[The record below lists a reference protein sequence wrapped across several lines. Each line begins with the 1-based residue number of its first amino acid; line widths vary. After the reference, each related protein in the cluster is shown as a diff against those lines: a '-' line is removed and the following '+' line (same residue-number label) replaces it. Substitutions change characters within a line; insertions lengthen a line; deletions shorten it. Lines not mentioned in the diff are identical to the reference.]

1 MHHIEQDPEDTYTDD
16 DLEVDGKIFKLY
28 KSNIDRIVRDGYIF
42 EIVLLRRSSD
52 FIRLNKSFYKNMS
65 FNKDDNQQSKTKDD
79 NIIFDLKVIRV
90 FNDIK
95 KHFGENTPD
104 ITSGGTLASVIYDEN
119 EVAQK
124 LVYETL
130 DLEHFLE
137 GKFGVNEKTY
147 VDNKV
152 SDYTWIIIPPG
163 FIGYKND
170 RAVFIKLDIEIDK
183 KEDKIYNPMNGSEGV
198 SEIMVVSLNPVKVIP
213 IDFILGK

>member
-1 MHHIEQDPEDTYTDD
+1 MT
-16 DLEVDGKIFKLY
+16 
-28 KSNIDRIVRDGYIF
+28 S
-42 EIVLLRRSSD
+42 
-52 FIRLNKSFYKNMS
+52 
-65 FNKDDNQQSKTKDD
+65 NKDDNQQSKTKDD
-79 NIIFDLKVIRV
+79 DIIFDLKVIRV

-104 ITSGGTLASVIYDEN
+104 ITSIGTLASVIYDEN

-130 DLEHFLE
+130 DLEQFLE
-137 GKFGVNEKTY
+137 GKFGVNERTY

-183 KEDKIYNPMNGSEGV
+183 KEDKIYNPMNDREGV
-198 SEIMVVSLNPVKVIP
+198 FEIMVVSLNPVKVIP